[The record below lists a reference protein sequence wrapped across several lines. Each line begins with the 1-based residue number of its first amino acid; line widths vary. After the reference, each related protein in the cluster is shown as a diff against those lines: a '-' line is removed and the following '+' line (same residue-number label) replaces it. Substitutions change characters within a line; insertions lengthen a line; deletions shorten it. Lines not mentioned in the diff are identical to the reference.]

1 MKRDNLTTILAEFT
15 KKINIPI
22 SAERIS
28 EELLIHPDF
37 PSLLAMSD
45 VLSSMNIPNKS
56 FYAEPNELQDIPC
69 PFIVHNKFNSAF
81 LLVSKIEGEQVLIFD
96 EKRKY
101 FNISKKEL
109 EIFFNGVVFTA
120 EPSTLVNRN
129 YSGIRN
135 FVQMPLIITLLFLML
150 IAALASDT
158 RYFENVNWM
167 LLMLTLFKGAGII
180 TSVLL
185 LLQSVDSNNNLIQK
199 ICKGGKK
206 TDCNAIL
213 SSSAATVFK
222 GLSWSEVGFY
232 YFTAT
237 GILTLF
243 CDPSK
248 YIQTLLY
255 LNIVSLPYTFYSI
268 YFQARIVKKWCVL
281 CCTIQVLL
289 WLEFIPLLLL
299 TRSPLK
305 LPLFH
310 DSINVIIAFLLPVIS
325 WTLLKPI
332 ILIAELVA
340 PMRLQLQQSKYN
352 STLFNNLLH
361 SKPKYS
367 QPKDEWSIVI
377 GNSKPTH
384 IITMVSNP
392 YCQPCAEAHKRL
404 EKLLEQRKDLQARIV
419 FTAENS
425 EHDIKTPVSRHLMSL
440 NNLNDKSIV
449 KGALSDWYERGQKD
463 YHDWSKSYPLE
474 QNPANNYQ
482 LDQQRE
488 WCKIAQITSTPTLL
502 INGRLLPNLYQL
514 SDLKYILEL
523 AD

>member
-1 MKRDNLTTILAEFT
+1 
-15 KKINIPI
+15 
-22 SAERIS
+22 
-28 EELLIHPDF
+28 
-37 PSLLAMSD
+37 
-45 VLSSMNIPNKS
+45 
-56 FYAEPNELQDIPC
+56 
-69 PFIVHNKFNSAF
+69 
-81 LLVSKIEGEQVLIFD
+81 
-96 EKRKY
+96 
-101 FNISKKEL
+101 
-109 EIFFNGVVFTA
+109 
-120 EPSTLVNRN
+120 
-129 YSGIRN
+129 
-135 FVQMPLIITLLFLML
+135 
-150 IAALASDT
+150 
-158 RYFENVNWM
+158 
-167 LLMLTLFKGAGII
+167 
-180 TSVLL
+180 
-185 LLQSVDSNNNLIQK
+185 
-199 ICKGGKK
+199 
-206 TDCNAIL
+206 
-213 SSSAATVFK
+213 
-222 GLSWSEVGFY
+222 
-232 YFTAT
+232 
-237 GILTLF
+237 
-243 CDPSK
+243 
-248 YIQTLLY
+248 
-255 LNIVSLPYTFYSI
+255 
-268 YFQARIVKKWCVL
+268 
-281 CCTIQVLL
+281 
-289 WLEFIPLLLL
+289 
-299 TRSPLK
+299 
-305 LPLFH
+305 
-310 DSINVIIAFLLPVIS
+310 
-325 WTLLKPI
+325 
-332 ILIAELVA
+332 
-340 PMRLQLQQSKYN
+340 MRLQLQQSKYN